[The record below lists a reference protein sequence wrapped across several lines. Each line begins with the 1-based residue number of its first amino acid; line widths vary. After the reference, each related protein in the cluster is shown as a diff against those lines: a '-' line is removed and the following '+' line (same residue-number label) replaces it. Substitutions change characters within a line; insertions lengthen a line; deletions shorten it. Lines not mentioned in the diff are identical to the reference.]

1 MRGHEPLLAL
11 RRKGLKPRMVFID
24 AFEDSDNSWRDWPTN
39 DPTHPQIEVLADDS
53 IAGLDFRF
61 VVGLT
66 VMVTGHDKARVN
78 AIRGAC
84 IDAGAK
90 RVVAAF
96 IDGDKVQTTDLT
108 GKEIA

>member
-1 MRGHEPLLAL
+1 MRGHEPLLSL
-11 RRKGLKPRMVFID
+11 RRKGLKPSMVFID
-24 AFEDSDNSWRDWPTN
+24 LFEDSDNSWRDWPNN
-39 DPTHPQIEVLADDS
+39 DPRHPQIEVSDDDS

-66 VMVTGHDKARVN
+66 VMVTGHDKPRVH
-78 AIRGAC
+78 AIRGVC

-96 IDGDKVQTTDLT
+96 IDDDKVQTTDT
-108 GKEIA
+108 DHKVSA